1 MLRFT
6 LILVKGIEYLVLSLC
21 DILPFSHLEV
31 TEKLPFYQIFTY
43 IICKQ
48 T

>member
-6 LILVKGIEYLVLSLC
+6 LILVKEIGYLVLSLC
-21 DILPFSHLEV
+21 DTLSFSHFEV
-31 TEKLPFYQIFTY
+31 TEKLPLYKIFTY